1 MSTTEDRTDWK
12 NEIVPR
18 VRQVLEER
26 RQQGV
31 PAATLRG
38 IFYILVSLAL
48 IDNVQQRYK
57 GLSKAL
63 VTARRDEIIPYE
75 WIIDESREIIDDD
88 YFTPQQHIDNRIN
101 WLIELPDK
109 FKEEMIPRWHKQ
121 PQYIEI
127 WIEKNAMASL
137 VSSILTESRQ
147 VRIVPN
153 GGWSSESYIKENIE
167 RIERI
172 CWTHDETTVLYYG
185 DYDPTCLRM
194 VKNLQRDLKEL
205 DIGFEHVA
213 ITKEQIAQYGLEGLK
228 NPNPE
233 VKAKLER
240 DNNREEFRRNN
251 NGELFQ
257 IEVDALNALR
267 PEDFVTLLEDSVDR
281 HFDEDIYDEVMED
294 PKHQPQAIRR
304 ILRKS
309 INKFAEYEKK
319 TNRKK

>member
-1 MSTTEDRTDWK
+1 MK
-12 NEIVPR
+12 V
-18 VRQVLEER
+18 
-26 RQQGV
+26 
-31 PAATLRG
+31 
-38 IFYILVSLAL
+38 
-48 IDNVQQRYK
+48 
-57 GLSKAL
+57 
-63 VTARRDEIIPYE
+63 EII
-75 WIIDESREIIDDD
+75 DIDDD

-109 FKEEMIPRWHKQ
+109 FNEEMIPRWHKQ